1 MVKLYSAQRL
11 DIPLATM
18 STTSNY
24 FKRITKRKMEHTK
37 LPCCSISPT
46 IKYVY
51 ASQHEILVTALVN
64 ECCVKLIVII
74 RAISVNSFV

>member
-1 MVKLYSAQRL
+1 
-11 DIPLATM
+11 
-18 STTSNY
+18 
-24 FKRITKRKMEHTK
+24 MEHTK

-46 IKYVY
+46 IKDVY

-74 RAISVNSFV
+74 RAISVIFCLKEFCLKNLEWPEEYTREKV

>member
-1 MVKLYSAQRL
+1 
-11 DIPLATM
+11 
-18 STTSNY
+18 
-24 FKRITKRKMEHTK
+24 MEHTK

-64 ECCVKLIVII
+64 ECCVKLIVIM
-74 RAISVNSFV
+74 RAISVISFV